1 MRSKLLSAL
10 LVALLFLNTA
20 PVAQAAVKVGSTCTS
35 VGKTQTVSGVK
46 LICKVVNKKKI
57 WQKAPVPVAPSGL
70 TIKVL
75 FAPEF
80 LGDPGM
86 LNDPLPEE
94 LQDQGMNSSIIVE
107 VTKVGRPVNAAQISL
122 STSDQTANFQFASKS
137 TDYLGRA
144 RGWLINGASDE
155 LKLTFSTV
163 GASAAAEVTLKRTK
177 PIKATSGRPVIA
189 TFEPLAGKNY
199 DQVIVEATPNTAPVG
214 TYYAFANFENFYTG
228 VQSVLCNGW
237 DMYELVCNSQRGLF
251 NAREGHLSVW
261 NGVDAQGVIKA
272 PQLVSK
278 SPQTKCSPFDHE
290 GNGLMC
296 IVAFDWQPG
305 DKIQIAMK
313 KIAGAP
319 AGFFRLDVTAIN
331 LKTNTT
337 QNFAIVDVPVKLNL
351 SQQFA
356 TFNEHYIVASAKSCL
371 DIEERS
377 ITVNS
382 VRFIQGAKQ
391 DRPAKLYVYGN
402 LVAPE
407 ATLCENYGYES
418 TSNGLEV
425 FSGGKGRF
433 VPVVGALRNGSFGD
447 LHQSKLML
455 RYIPLASLSTN

>member
-1 MRSKLLSAL
+1 MRFKLVSAL
-10 LVALLFLNTA
+10 VIALFFLNTP
-20 PVAQAAVKVGSTCTS
+20 PVAQAAVKVGSSCTS

-57 WQKAPVPVAPSGL
+57 WQKAPIPVAPSGL

-75 FAPEF
+75 FAPAN

-94 LQDQGMNSSIIVE
+94 LQDQGMNSSIVVE
-107 VTKVGRPVNAAQISL
+107 VTKAGMPVNAAQISL
-122 STSDQTANFQFASKS
+122 SISDLTANFQFLSKS
-137 TDYLGRA
+137 TDYSGRA
-144 RGWLINGASDE
+144 RGWLINGESDE
-155 LKLTFSTV
+155 LRLTFSTIGAV
-163 GASAAAEVTLKRTK
+163 ASAEVSLKRTNV
-177 PIKATSGRPVIA
+177 IKATSGRPVIA

-237 DMYELVCNSQRGLF
+237 DMYEQVCSNQRGLF
-251 NAREGHLSVW
+251 TGREGHLSVW
-261 NGVDAQGVIKA
+261 NGIDAQGIARA

-296 IVAFDWQPG
+296 MVAFDWQPS

-313 KIAGAP
+313 KISGAP
-319 AGFFRLDVTAIN
+319 AGYFRLDVTAIN
-331 LKTNTT
+331 LKTNTP
-337 QNFAIVDVPVKLNL
+337 QNFAVVDVPVKLNL

-371 DIEERS
+371 YIEERS

-382 VRFIQGAKQ
+382 VRFIQGSKQ

-418 TSNGLEV
+418 TSKGLEV

-433 VPVVGALRNGSFGD
+433 VPIAGALRNGSFGD

-455 RYIPLASLSTN
+455 RYIPLAALSTN

>member
-1 MRSKLLSAL
+1 MRFKLVSAL
-10 LVALLFLNTA
+10 VIALFFLNTP
-20 PVAQAAVKVGSTCTS
+20 PVAQAAVKVGSSCTS

-57 WQKAPVPVAPSGL
+57 WQKAPSPVAPSGL

-75 FAPEF
+75 FAPAN

-94 LQDQGMNSSIIVE
+94 LQDQGMNSSVVVE
-107 VTKVGRPVNAAQISL
+107 VTKAGMPVNAAQISL
-122 STSDQTANFQFASKS
+122 SISDQTANFQFSSKS
-137 TDYLGRA
+137 TDYSGRA
-144 RGWLINGASDE
+144 RGWLINGESDE
-155 LKLTFSTV
+155 LRLTFSTIGAV
-163 GASAAAEVTLKRTK
+163 ASAEVSLKRTNA
-177 PIKATSGRPVIA
+177 IKATSGRPVIA

-199 DQVIVEATPNTAPVG
+199 DQVIIEATPNTAPVG

-237 DMYELVCNSQRGLF
+237 DMYEQVCSNQRGIF
-251 NAREGHLSVW
+251 TGREGHFSVW
-261 NGVDAQGVIKA
+261 NGIDAQGVTRA
-272 PQLVSK
+272 PQLVSN

-296 IVAFDWQPG
+296 LVAFDWQPG

-313 KIAGAP
+313 KISGAP
-319 AGFFRLDVTAIN
+319 AGYFRLDVTAIN
-331 LKTNTT
+331 LKTNRS
-337 QNFAIVDVPVKLNL
+337 QNFAVVDVPVKLNL

-382 VRFIQGAKQ
+382 VRFIQGSKQ

-418 TSNGLEV
+418 TSKGLEV

-433 VPVVGALRNGSFGD
+433 VPIAGALRNGSFGD

-455 RYIPLASLSTN
+455 RYIPLAALSTN